1 MSVVQREVS
10 KLAPES
16 NSSRKVRTYCEA
28 SWPVGATVLLVDV
41 PAGVTAVEVLP
52 ANATTTSED
61 AVPVESA
68 TGVLA
73 LDALGIVA
81 TGSEIESNGVVGTAE
96 AAAAAT
102 AAALG
107 TAMGATAV
115 SVIVPALAISVLADA
130 AALLAAGARPLA
142 ASVVVEAAGL
152 ELEPPPQAASVRQ
165 KSRGDMLVVRIGM
178 MDFRSG

>member
-1 MSVVQREVS
+1 M
-10 KLAPES
+10 
-16 NSSRKVRTYCEA
+16 
-28 SWPVGATVLLVDV
+28 
-41 PAGVTAVEVLP
+41 
-52 ANATTTSED
+52 
-61 AVPVESA
+61 
-68 TGVLA
+68 
-73 LDALGIVA
+73 
-81 TGSEIESNGVVGTAE
+81 
-96 AAAAAT
+96 

-107 TAMGATAV
+107 TAMGVIAV